1 MPNHVEKDLEIR
13 GDPGTLQG
21 MAKPDGFV
29 AGGEA
34 SGAKAEETTGHLG
47 GGGQL
52 DPHQPCVSGRWI
64 FTRQMEHLKAKRNA
78 AVKEEPAPAPEVVEQ
93 PKMF

>member
-34 SGAKAEETTGHLG
+34 SGAKAEETATLGVEANWAPTNPAAAG
-47 GGGQL
+47 GGST
-52 DPHQPCVSGRWI
+52 PGRWS
-64 FTRQMEHLKAKRNA
+64 T
-78 AVKEEPAPAPEVVEQ
+78 
-93 PKMF
+93 